1 MSKRAESKEKK
12 KKKERIRREPKGRRS
27 PMFLILPF
35 AAQ

>member
-1 MSKRAESKEKK
+1 MNKRAESKEKE
-12 KKKERIRREPKGRRS
+12 KERKNKKRAKNGRRS